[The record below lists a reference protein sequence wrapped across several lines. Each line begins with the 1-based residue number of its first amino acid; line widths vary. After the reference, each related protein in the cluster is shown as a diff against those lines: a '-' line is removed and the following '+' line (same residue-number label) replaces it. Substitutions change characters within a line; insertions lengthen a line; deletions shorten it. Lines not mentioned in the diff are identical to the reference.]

1 MIAWIV
7 GAVLAVVQAGEADAG
22 RAAEARFDSVTFQGI
37 DQVYDLRFE
46 EAERSFRELVRLR
59 PGHPG
64 GYFFLAMVDWWR
76 MMIDLEDEQYDD
88 RFVDALDNVIA
99 MCDSM
104 LDVNEEDVTAIFF
117 KGGSLGFQ
125 GRLMFHRN
133 DYLGAANAGRKA
145 LPLVQA
151 AAALEPHNYDIQLGT
166 GIYNYYA
173 EVIPNEYP
181 MVKPLLLFIPA
192 GDRKK
197 GLEQLNLAAEKGKF
211 ASVEAS
217 YFLMQTYYFQ
227 EKEYPKALAIALRLN
242 QRFPNNMQF
251 HRYVGRCYAAMA
263 DWPLAKRVFAEIA
276 ARARG
281 GKRGYTGLIEREAAY
296 YLGAAEMAG
305 GDLNAALAHLY
316 RCDELSRAL
325 DRKEPSGFMAM
336 ANLKIGTIYD
346 AQSRRDLAIQQY
358 QKVLSLKDYRGSHA
372 LAEQYLKNPYSR

>member
-1 MIAWIV
+1 MIAWILGV
-7 GAVLAVVQAGEADAG
+7 FLAFGQAGDVDAA
-22 RAAEARFDSVTFQGI
+22 RAAEARFDSVTFRGI

-46 EAERSFRELVRLR
+46 DAERSFRELVRLR
-59 PGHPG
+59 PGHPA

-76 MMIDLEDEQYDD
+76 MMIDLEDERYDD
-88 RFVDALDNVIA
+88 RFVGALDNVIA

-104 LDVNEEDVTAIFF
+104 LDVNEDDVSAIFF

-173 EVIPNEYP
+173 DVIPNEYP

-192 GDRKK
+192 GDRRK
-197 GLEQLNLAAEKGKF
+197 GLEQLHVAAEKGKF

-242 QRFPNNMQF
+242 ERFPNNMQF

-263 DWPLAKRVFAEIA
+263 DWPEAKRVFTAIA
-276 ARARG
+276 TRTRAG
-281 GKRGYTGLIEREAAY
+281 QRGYTGLIEREAAY

-305 GDLNAALAHLY
+305 GDLNAALAHFY
-316 RCDELSRAL
+316 RCDELSRGL
-325 DRKEPSGFMAM
+325 DRKEPSGFMTM

-346 AQSRRDLAIQQY
+346 AQSRREMAIEQY

-372 LAEQYLKNPYSR
+372 LAEQYLKNPYIR